1 MFMRKDHLLNTDF
14 LIDIDSMVEQHMEI
28 VTAKSHGLQFKVIN
42 LHKAINLQAST
53 T

>member
-14 LIDIDSMVEQHMEI
+14 LTDINSMVEQLMEI
-28 VTAKSHGLQFKVIN
+28 VTAKSHGPQFKAIN
-42 LHKAINLQAST
+42 HHKATNLQAST